1 MSIEIIAMVGTQE
14 VSESRG
20 TFGGPA
26 IDAGFHESSSVGS
39 QRLQQQAA
47 ERDVHDERLWMGVT
61 KLTGPG
67 GRGTGAAAARA
78 GGYAGR
84 IRADGPVG
92 MSDQVLDLGCLPEVT
107 APGRGRRGE

>member
-1 MSIEIIAMVGTQE
+1 VSIEIIAMVGTQE

-67 GRGTGAAAARA
+67 GKLVPLLRVQAAT
-78 GGYAGR
+78 
-84 IRADGPVG
+84 PVG
-92 MSDQVLDLGCLPEVT
+92 SEPT
-107 APGRGRRGE
+107 ALSA

>member
-1 MSIEIIAMVGTQE
+1 MSIEIIGMVGTQE

-20 TFGGPA
+20 TFGGP

-67 GRGTGAAAARA
+67 GKLVLLLRVQAAT
-78 GGYAGR
+78 
-84 IRADGPVG
+84 PVG
-92 MSDQVLDLGCLPEVT
+92 SGPT
-107 APGRGRRGE
+107 ALSA

>member
-1 MSIEIIAMVGTQE
+1 VSIEIIGMVGTQE

-67 GRGTGAAAARA
+67 GKLVLLLRVQAAT
-78 GGYAGR
+78 
-84 IRADGPVG
+84 PVG
-92 MSDQVLDLGCLPEVT
+92 SEPT
-107 APGRGRRGE
+107 ALSA